1 MVYQDSKSKFILVLV
16 LLFWTLIV
24 LSYEVEASKLEVD
37 LLKLIRVTFFPWLN
51 KLLYNLIQTQKVL
64 KSELLNPPSSPQGI
78 SHNRISLFRSLRK
91 DSNIQEWTYKAFS

>member
-64 KSELLNPPSSPQGI
+64 KSELLNPPSSPQGFPI
-78 SHNRISLFRSLRK
+78 IESH
-91 DSNIQEWTYKAFS
+91 YPH